1 MHVRLPPPEREPLTF
16 GVEEEFV
23 LADPVSGGVA
33 LAAPRVLE
41 LLDGEPAVTPEFLRF
56 QIETATGVRTGL
68 DELRADLLG
77 LRGLVADAAG
87 HAGCLVL
94 ASGTPPYGELPGLPG
109 VTPEPR
115 YQALAARFPSLIQ
128 QAGTCACHVHV
139 GIPSPALGV
148 RVLAGLR
155 PWLAP
160 LLALGANSPLAH
172 GEDSGWASGR
182 YPLWSRWPTATPP
195 LDWPDAATYAAS
207 VDDAVR
213 RGDAMDAHGVY
224 FYARLSPKYPTVE
237 IRISDVGLTVEDAV
251 LMAGLARALVVTIL
265 EEARAGV
272 AVRAV
277 PDRLVLASLTAAARE
292 GAPGHGVDPFTGEL
306 RPQRLIVD
314 GLLEYVRPALLAAGD
329 LAAVERQLAVVRAGE
344 TGAQRQRALFAGAGS
359 PGVFVAGLAAATL
372 AGTSTPAA
380 RRAVPVQ
387 DGCSPS
393 R

>member
-1 MHVRLPPPEREPLTF
+1 MRLPPLERDPLTF

-23 LADPVSGGVA
+23 LADPVTGGVA

-56 QIETATGVRTGL
+56 QIETATGIHTGL
-68 DELRADLLG
+68 DGIRAELLG

-94 ASGTPPYGELPGLPG
+94 ASGTPPCGDLPGLPG
-109 VTPEPR
+109 VTAEPR
-115 YQALAARFPSLIQ
+115 YQALAARFPSLIP

-160 LLALGANSPLAH
+160 LLALGANSPFAH
-172 GEDSGWASGR
+172 GADTGWADGR
-182 YPLWSRWPTATPP
+182 YPLWSRWPTALPP
-195 LDWPDAATYAAS
+195 LDWPDAAAYAAS

-237 IRISDVGLTVEDAV
+237 VRIADVGLTVEDAV
-251 LMAGLARALVVTIL
+251 LLAGLTRALVGTIL
-265 EEARAGV
+265 AEARAGV
-272 AVRAV
+272 APRPV
-277 PDRLVLASLTAAARE
+277 PDRLVLASLTAAARD
-292 GAPGHGVDPFTGEL
+292 GAPGHGIDPFTGEL
-306 RPQRLIVD
+306 VPQRQIVD
-314 GLLEYVRPALLAAGD
+314 GLLEYAGPALLAAGD
-329 LAAVERQLAVVRAGE
+329 LAAVERQLAVVRAGK
-344 TGAQRQRALFAGAGS
+344 TGAQRQRALFAEAGS
-359 PGVFVAGLAAATL
+359 PGAFVAGLATATL
-372 AGTSTPAA
+372 AGTGAPGPASD
-380 RRAVPVQ
+380 RRPRPALPI
-387 DGCSPS
+387 